1 MEEVKFGEKFGYDRQ
16 FSSRVPP
23 PSFEEHANFFSK
35 ILFSWLNPLLKLGSK
50 RALDPEDLPL
60 LSLT

>member
-1 MEEVKFGEKFGYDRQ
+1 MEGIKTEKKFGCDRELTC
-16 FSSRVPP
+16 RLPP

-60 LSLT
+60 LS